1 MENLNFSIFY
11 DCNYWYKIIN
21 DVINPFLKNNAIEN
35 YIIILSEERGD
46 HIKLTITSEKNSSV
60 VIANKLHTLLK
71 NYLKHNPSPP
81 AKNLIPNKGL
91 FKDFDGNTLH
101 HGIFDIARQIDS
113 FKIPLSNAFMVS
125 KVSLEI
131 FKEHKENTLELLTE
145 IILEL
150 LLISINV
157 LIANQIEPI
166 ALFSKLFNS
175 ELKKYDKNDRLLIEQ
190 TNKLNFEKN
199 KSEILDYIKPF
210 LSDELQFKQNTW
222 KHIWQK
228 TLNNQLNL
236 ISGNKI
242 NLQVQ
247 YSRTINYLFFVFN
260 FEEVIT
266 VYYVILAGMKEV

>member
-1 MENLNFSIFY
+1 
-11 DCNYWYKIIN
+11 
-21 DVINPFLKNNAIEN
+21 
-35 YIIILSEERGD
+35 
-46 HIKLTITSEKNSSV
+46 
-60 VIANKLHTLLK
+60 
-71 NYLKHNPSPP
+71 
-81 AKNLIPNKGL
+81 
-91 FKDFDGNTLH
+91 
-101 HGIFDIARQIDS
+101 
-113 FKIPLSNAFMVS
+113 MVS